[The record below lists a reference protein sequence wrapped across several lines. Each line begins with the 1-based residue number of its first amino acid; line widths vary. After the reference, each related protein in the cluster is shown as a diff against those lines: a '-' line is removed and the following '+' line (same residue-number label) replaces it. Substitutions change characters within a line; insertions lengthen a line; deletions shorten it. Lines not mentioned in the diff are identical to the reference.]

1 MTANINWQKSHSVL
15 GSRRGSAGGASGS
28 GWIAPGEGQ
37 PSLETV
43 LALELGVY
51 LQFPLEIKAAD
62 EVIGEEGA
70 APASLAVGPHT
81 HECAEPKRRG

>member
-1 MTANINWQKSHSVL
+1 MTANVNWPQSHSVL
-15 GSRRGSAGGASGS
+15 GSSRGSAAKAWGS

-51 LQFPLEIKAAD
+51 LQLPLEIKAAD
-62 EVIGEEGA
+62 EVIGNKGA
-70 APASLAVGPHT
+70 APASVALGPSP
-81 HECAEPKRRG
+81 HECTELKRRG